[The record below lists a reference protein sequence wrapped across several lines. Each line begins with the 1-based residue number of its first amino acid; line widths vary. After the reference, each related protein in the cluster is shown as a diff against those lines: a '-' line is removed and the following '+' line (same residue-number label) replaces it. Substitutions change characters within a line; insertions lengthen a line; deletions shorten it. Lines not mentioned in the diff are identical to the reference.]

1 MNIKTLTTADGWKS
15 ILTGILSKKD
25 KRSSY
30 NFTRTKMLDNDKWT
44 LYENDLML
52 KKIINLIPDTALKEP
67 IKLINSNAEALQNI
81 HDFLDKIKLL
91 KDNGLVLNKPFKDG
105 NTMYHIAVAKNDL
118 QLIKKL
124 EGLGIDIN
132 TRNVEGLT
140 ALHKAALVA
149 KDDVILKYLLSLN
162 ANKSIKTDLDET
174 AYDLAK
180 ENEVLIQNKVNID
193 FLK

>member
-1 MNIKTLTTADGWKS
+1 MAL
-15 ILTGILSKKD
+15 ILIL
-25 KRSSY
+25 
-30 NFTRTKMLDNDKWT
+30 
-44 LYENDLML
+44 E
-52 KKIINLIPDTALKEP
+52 
-67 IKLINSNAEALQNI
+67 
-81 HDFLDKIKLL
+81 
-91 KDNGLVLNKPFKDG
+91 
-105 NTMYHIAVAKNDL
+105 
-118 QLIKKL
+118 
-124 EGLGIDIN
+124 
-132 TRNVEGLT
+132 NVEGLT

>member
-1 MNIKTLTTADGWKS
+1 M
-15 ILTGILSKKD
+15 
-25 KRSSY
+25 
-30 NFTRTKMLDNDKWT
+30 
-44 LYENDLML
+44 
-52 KKIINLIPDTALKEP
+52 
-67 IKLINSNAEALQNI
+67 
-81 HDFLDKIKLL
+81 